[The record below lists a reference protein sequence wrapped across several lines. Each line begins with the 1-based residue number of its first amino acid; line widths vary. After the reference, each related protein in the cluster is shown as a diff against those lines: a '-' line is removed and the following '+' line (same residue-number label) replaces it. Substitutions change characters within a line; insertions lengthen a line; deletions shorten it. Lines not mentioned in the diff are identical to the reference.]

1 MKRLCVLLFVVIG
14 CSTSPNVT
22 PQQRKENAVMVMRDG
37 EKINGT
43 LNDYD
48 YETGEF
54 TFTSKD
60 GKLYTNPELVKE
72 VIDIWGTALLY
83 ESHIKTLNNK
93 RSELGLSNKSGDQ
106 ISEDEISSGQQKY
119 KPYDYEL
126 ESSSSPS
133 DPNDTREVLQHLL
146 NIYQDYN
153 QETQSPLYNSINKPK
168 CQYDG
173 LELKNTLDSKP
184 YEPSDNLKK
193 AYKWKCLRGH
203 EYWIVE

>member
-1 MKRLCVLLFVVIG
+1 MKRLWVILFVIIG
-14 CSTSPNVT
+14 CSTSPNVS
-22 PQQRKENAVMVMRDG
+22 PQERKENAVMVMRDG

-43 LNDYD
+43 LNAYD

-93 RSELGLSNKSGDQ
+93 RNELGLSNKSGDQ

-126 ESSSSPS
+126 ESSTSPS
-133 DPNDTREVLQHLL
+133 DPNATQEVLKHLL
-146 NIYQDYN
+146 DIYETNNQDVNTSSTPSILQTHLCKFDNYKLFTN
-153 QETQSPLYNSINKPK
+153 GQSTYGKNATKLRLYICPGDNSHQFWLP
-168 CQYDG
+168 D
-173 LELKNTLDSKP
+173 
-184 YEPSDNLKK
+184 
-193 AYKWKCLRGH
+193 
-203 EYWIVE
+203 

>member
-1 MKRLCVLLFVVIG
+1 MKRLWVILLVFIG
-14 CSTSPNVT
+14 CSTSPNVS
-22 PQQRKENAVMVMRDG
+22 PQERKENAVMVMRDG

-43 LNDYD
+43 LNAYD

-133 DPNDTREVLQHLL
+133 DPTATQEVLKHLL
-146 NIYQDYN
+146 DVYEENNRDVNAPNTPSILQTHLCQFDN
-153 QETQSPLYNSINKPK
+153 SKLYTNGKTK
-168 CQYDG
+168 YGQ
-173 LELKNTLDSKP
+173 NTTKFRLWIC
-184 YEPSDNLKK
+184 PSDNSHQFWLPD
-193 AYKWKCLRGH
+193 
-203 EYWIVE
+203 